1 MNHQVG
7 EGTYSR
13 YTAGCRCEECREANR
28 VYMRGYKA
36 RRKAAGGR
44 LTERRLARSR
54 LTERPTAAAWNQ
66 EGTLRITCEITE
78 PISAERLEF
87 WLGECRRW
95 LGLPPQGQG
104 GEAEGEGPVVL
115 VEPGG

>member
-28 VYMRGYKA
+28 VYMRDYKA

-44 LTERRLARSR
+44 GSAVVRTACGDQSRRTIRSLSDRLRSR
-54 LTERPTAAAWNQ
+54 RTRLQAYLTTDPDGCTMKA
-66 EGTLRITCEITE
+66 
-78 PISAERLEF
+78 
-87 WLGECRRW
+87 
-95 LGLPPQGQG
+95 
-104 GEAEGEGPVVL
+104 
-115 VEPGG
+115 